1 MIRAGF
7 YQFRPAFGEV
17 RKNVESVLR
26 RLNRLDR
33 DEADLIVLPEL
44 FNSGYQFISR
54 REVSELSEEV
64 AEGFTTR
71 RLCEFAKDKK
81 LWLVA
86 GLPERAGKAF
96 YNSAV
101 LIGPKGYRATYRK
114 VHLFYEEKLWFKPG
128 MNRFR
133 SYDIG
138 KARIGIMVCF
148 DWFFP
153 EAARALALAGAEII
167 CHPANLVLPYCPE
180 AMVTR
185 CLENR
190 VFAITA
196 NRFGSERR
204 GGKER
209 LTYIGQSE
217 VVDPKG
223 RILFRAPR
231 NQETLRILE
240 INPREARHKT
250 LNRYN
255 NLFRDR
261 RVALYNVSRKVS
273 F

>member
-1 MIRAGF
+1 MIRAGV
-7 YQFRPAFGEV
+7 YQFKPVFGEI
-17 RKNVESVLR
+17 RRNVGTVLK

-33 DEADLIVLPEL
+33 GEADLIVLPEL

-54 REVSELSEEV
+54 REVAELSEEIPR
-64 AEGFTTR
+64 GFTTR
-71 RLCEFAKDKK
+71 HLCEIAKDKK

-86 GLPERAGKAF
+86 GVPERAGKAF

-101 LIGPKGYRATYRK
+101 LVGPKGYVATYRK
-114 VHLFYEEKLWFKPG
+114 THLFYEEKLWFKPG
-128 MNRFR
+128 ANRFR

-138 KARIGIMVCF
+138 KARIGMMVCF
-148 DWFFP
+148 DWYFP
-153 EAARALALAGAEII
+153 EVARSLALAGAEII
-167 CHPANLVLPYCPE
+167 CHPANLVLPHCPD

-196 NRFGSERR
+196 NRIGSEQR
-204 GGKER
+204 GGKKR
-209 LTYIGQSE
+209 LTYIGQSQI
-217 VVDPKG
+217 VDPTG

-231 NQETLRILE
+231 NQEALKIVE

-261 RVALYNVSRKVS
+261 RVELYVNGWKVG
-273 F
+273 

>member
-7 YQFRPAFGEV
+7 YQFKPIFGEV
-17 RKNVESVLR
+17 RRNVESVLR
-26 RLNRLDR
+26 RLNKI
-33 DEADLIVLPEL
+33 EADLIVLPEL

-54 REVSELSEEV
+54 REVADLSEEIPG
-64 AEGFTTR
+64 GFTTR
-71 RLCEFAKDKK
+71 RLCEIAKDKK

-86 GLPERAGKAF
+86 GISERAGRVL

-101 LIGPKGYRATYRK
+101 LVGPKGYVATYRK
-114 VHLFYEEKLWFKPG
+114 THLFYEEKLWFKTG
-128 MNRFR
+128 ANRFR

-138 KARIGIMVCF
+138 KARIGMMVCF

-153 EAARALALAGAEII
+153 EVTRALALAGAEII
-167 CHPANLVLPYCPE
+167 CHPANLVLPHCPD

-190 VFAITA
+190 IFAITA
-196 NRFGSERR
+196 NRIGSEQR
-204 GGKER
+204 GGKKR

-223 RILFRAPR
+223 LILFRAPR
-231 NQETLRILE
+231 NQEVLKIIE

-255 NLFRDR
+255 DLFKDR
-261 RVALYNVSRKVS
+261 RVELYNAGRKS
-273 F
+273 AL

>member
-1 MIRAGF
+1 
-7 YQFRPAFGEV
+7 
-17 RKNVESVLR
+17 
-26 RLNRLDR
+26 
-33 DEADLIVLPEL
+33 
-44 FNSGYQFISR
+44 
-54 REVSELSEEV
+54 LSEEV
-64 AEGFTTR
+64 PEGFTTR
-71 RLCEFAKDKK
+71 RLCEFARDKK

-86 GLPERAGKAF
+86 GLSERAGKTF
-96 YNSAV
+96 YNAAV
-101 LIGPKGYRATYRK
+101 LIGPKGHAATYRK
-114 VHLFYEEKLWFKPG
+114 IHLFYEETLWFKPG

-153 EAARALALAGAEII
+153 EAARSLALAGAELI
-167 CHPANLVLPYCPE
+167 CHPANLVLPYCPD

-196 NRFGSERR
+196 NRIGSEQR
-204 GGKER
+204 GGRKR
-209 LTYIGQSE
+209 LNYIGQSE
-217 VVDPKG
+217 IVDPAG

-231 NQETLRILE
+231 NKETLKMVE

-261 RVALYNVSRKVS
+261 RVGLYKT
-273 F
+273 

>member
-7 YQFRPAFGEV
+7 YQFGPVFGEI
-17 RKNVESVLR
+17 RRNVESVLR
-26 RLNRLDR
+26 RLDR
-33 DEADLIVLPEL
+33 IARGEADLIVLPEL
-44 FNSGYQFISR
+44 FNAGYQFISR
-54 REVSELSEEV
+54 REVAALSEEV
-64 AEGFTTR
+64 PEGFTTR
-71 RLCEFAKDKK
+71 RLGEFAKDKK
-81 LWLVA
+81 LWIVA
-86 GLPERAGKAF
+86 GLPERAGKSF

-101 LIGPKGYRATYRK
+101 LVGPTGYVATYRK

-133 SYDIG
+133 WYDIG

-153 EAARALALAGAEII
+153 ETARSLALAGAEII
-167 CHPANLVLPYCPE
+167 CHPANLVLPYCPD

-185 CLENR
+185 CLENG

-196 NRFGSERR
+196 NRIGSERR
-204 GGKER
+204 GNKKR

-231 NQETLRILE
+231 NKERLKIVE
-240 INPREARHKT
+240 INPREARHKA
-250 LNRYN
+250 LNRFN
-255 NLFRDR
+255 HLFLDR
-261 RVALYNVSRKVS
+261 RTDLYRALSS
-273 F
+273 

>member
-7 YQFRPAFGEV
+7 YQFGPVFGEI
-17 RKNVESVLR
+17 RRNVESVLG
-26 RLNRLDR
+26 RLDR
-33 DEADLIVLPEL
+33 IDRGAADLIVLPEL

-64 AEGFTTR
+64 PEGFTTR
-71 RLCEFAKDKK
+71 RLCEFAGDKK

-86 GLPERAGKAF
+86 GLPERAGKVI

-101 LIGPKGYRATYRK
+101 LIGPKGYVATYRK
-114 VHLFYEEKLWFKPG
+114 IHLFYEEKLWFKPG

-153 EAARALALAGAEII
+153 EAARSLSLAGAEII
-167 CHPANLVLPYCPE
+167 CHPANLVLPYCPD

-190 VFAITA
+190 VFAITS
-196 NRFGSERR
+196 NRIGSEQR
-204 GGKER
+204 GGRKR
-209 LTYIGQSE
+209 LTYIGRSE
-217 VVDPKG
+217 IVDPG
-223 RILFRAPR
+223 GGILFRAPR
-231 NQETLRILE
+231 NRETLKIVE
-240 INPREARHKT
+240 FNPREARHKT

-261 RVALYNVSRKVS
+261 RTELYNKGGSR
-273 F
+273 

>member
-7 YQFRPAFGEV
+7 YQFRPVFGEI
-17 RKNVESVLR
+17 RRNVESVLR
-26 RLNRLDR
+26 RLDR
-33 DEADLIVLPEL
+33 IDRGEADLIVLPEL
-44 FNSGYQFISR
+44 FNTGYQFISR
-54 REVSELSEEV
+54 REVAELSEGV
-64 AEGFTTR
+64 PGGFTTR
-71 RLCEFAKDKK
+71 RLGEFAEDKK

-86 GLPERAGKAF
+86 GLSERAVKCF

-101 LIGPKGYRATYRK
+101 LIGPKGYVATYRK

-153 EAARALALAGAEII
+153 EAARSLALAGAEII
-167 CHPANLVLPYCPE
+167 CHPANLVLPYCPD

-185 CLENR
+185 SLENG

-196 NRFGSERR
+196 NRIGSEQR
-204 GGKER
+204 GGKKR

-231 NQETLRILE
+231 NQETLKILE
-240 INPREARHKT
+240 IHPREARHKT

-261 RVALYNVSRKVS
+261 RVGLYNAGRKVS
-273 F
+273 L